1 MRRFLIKAC
10 LGAGLLSFFVIG
22 YGAFCDYFFTQKRYL
37 DLSEKKQWVLAQ
49 DGGDFD
55 YAVLGSSRAYGAFD
69 MNLLDS
75 LTGMNGINLASN
87 GSGFKDNLLV
97 LNLFLQDNTIDKLFL
112 QVDLGSLNSR
122 ESFSNEF
129 HAFTFLPYWEDS
141 IVQEVLRKD
150 IPAFDNR
157 LTSLIPQWRYFYFNK
172 YFSPK
177 EVLRRAELSDSQTD
191 LYTEVK
197 GGMRSTYI
205 KNEKRNSEFQ
215 LYPQPD
221 KVDSLDLNYLSE
233 ILSMAKSRNIQT
245 TLFVAPRYQSDH
257 NYLQSVMR
265 QFSVTTVF
273 PLGFDESDQTLFQ
286 DQGHLSDFGR
296 FVFTQ
301 KFSEKLSNYRKK
313 NSS

>member
-1 MRRFLIKAC
+1 M
-10 LGAGLLSFFVIG
+10 IG

-37 DLSEKKQWVLAQ
+37 DLAEKKQWVLAQ
-49 DGGDFD
+49 DGGDYD

-69 MNLLDS
+69 MNMLDS
-75 LTGMNGINLASN
+75 LTGMSGINLASN

-97 LNLFLQDNTIDKLFL
+97 LNLFLQNNTIDKLFL
-112 QVDLGSLNSR
+112 QVDLGSLNSK

-141 IVQEVLRKD
+141 IVQKVLRND
-150 IPAFDNR
+150 IPALDNR

-197 GGMRSTYI
+197 GGMQSTSI
-205 KNEKRNSEFQ
+205 KNQKLNSEFQ
-215 LYPQPD
+215 LYPQPH
-221 KVDSLDLNYLSE
+221 KVDSLDLSYLSE
-233 ILSMAKSRNIQT
+233 ILSLSNSKNIQT

-257 NYLQSVMR
+257 KYLQSVMQ
-265 QFSVTTVF
+265 QFPYPIVF
-273 PLGFDESDQTLFQ
+273 PLEFDESDQNLFQ
-286 DQGHLSDFGR
+286 DQGHLNEYGR
-296 FVFTQ
+296 FFY
-301 KFSEKLSNYRKK
+301 SNEFYKK
-313 NSS
+313 ILD